1 MSKTILITG
10 VPGVGKTSIAE
21 KISSKYS
28 IPSTNFGDVFFE
40 VVKSENINIKHV
52 DDMREKISFA
62 KNKELQ
68 LTTAKLIMK
77 KEGDKIITSHLSIDT
92 PIGFMPGFPQNI
104 VDVLNPDIIF
114 IIESPL
120 EEIKKRRLGDGSDR
134 NRSHK
139 LESWI
144 DFHQKYNRS
153 LAANFSFYT
162 GNYCYPVMNRQGE
175 LESAFD
181 EIDSVMSQFISK

>member
-21 KISSKYS
+21 KVSSKYT
-28 IPSTNFGDVFFE
+28 IPTINFGDVLFE
-40 VVKSENINIKHV
+40 KIKSENFDIEHV
-52 DDMREKISFA
+52 DEIREKLSVERY
-62 KNKELQ
+62 KEMQ
-68 LTTAKLIMK
+68 LATAQQIME

-92 PIGFMPGFPQNI
+92 PIGFMPGFPQKI
-104 VDVLNPDIIF
+104 VDVLNPEIIF

-120 EEIKKRRLGDGSDR
+120 EEIKKRRQGDGSER

-175 LESAFD
+175 LEETFA
-181 EIDSVMSQFISK
+181 EIDQVMSQFISK